1 MIRSLRQSRFLTLS
15 CLLVQLVLPGA
26 LGVID
31 AIRAEEGRGPPIH
44 IEEKGGPQCQP
55 SHTDECLIC
64 RYLSMG
70 FTKPNAAPVLVA
82 PISRPQSA
90 VRSDAAPPSASRQG
104 FHCRGPPD
112 TTV

>member
-44 IEEKGGPQCQP
+44 IEEKSGPQCQP

-70 FTKPNAAPVLVA
+70 FTKPSAAPVLGA
-82 PISRPQSA
+82 QISRSQPA
-90 VRSDAAPPSASRQG
+90 VSSEASPPSGSRLG
-104 FHCRGPPD
+104 FYSRGPPD
-112 TTV
+112 TIA